1 VLFDVGAKLDLLDV
15 DRLLLLARFAFLFLG
30 FVFELAIIEDLA
42 DGRIDV
48 TGDLDEVEA
57 DVYGFGDRLAC
68 RDDTELFSVF
78 VD

>member
-1 VLFDVGAKLDLLDV
+1 MLLDVRAKLDLLDV

-30 FVFELAIIEDLA
+30 FVFELAVIEDLT

-48 TGDLDEVEA
+48 TRDLDKVESR
-57 DVYGFGDRLAC
+57 VRRLGYRVPC
-68 RDDTELFSVF
+68 GNDTELLSVF